1 MERICFLSLQ
11 FSVFQCAI
19 QSLVDFHIQSL
30 FSSFL
35 IAIWYIYIYIYVCM
49 YVYNKL
55 CKTRTSHYAKPRYS
69 TIKKF
74 RAYIQ
79 STSSSNYIYQA
90 MPWSLAE
97 PTAEQILEKKKPI
110 AFFHDL
116 YHVQFIF
123 LKLVS
128 FQNMNFSYKLS
139 LQVFQ
144 VKPTNYIS
152 N

>member
-1 MERICFLSLQ
+1 
-11 FSVFQCAI
+11 
-19 QSLVDFHIQSL
+19 
-30 FSSFL
+30 
-35 IAIWYIYIYIYVCM
+35 
-49 YVYNKL
+49 
-55 CKTRTSHYAKPRYS
+55 
-69 TIKKF
+69 
-74 RAYIQ
+74 
-79 STSSSNYIYQA
+79 